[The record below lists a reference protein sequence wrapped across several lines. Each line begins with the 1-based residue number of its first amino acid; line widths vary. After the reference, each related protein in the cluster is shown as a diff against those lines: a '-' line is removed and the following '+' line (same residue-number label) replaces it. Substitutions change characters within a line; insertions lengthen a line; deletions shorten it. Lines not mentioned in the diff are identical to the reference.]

1 MTLHIQDPTDVGSE
15 YLIDTL
21 LDACD
26 GATRGAGAF
35 AFLSAGGVRMFLK
48 DEGFV
53 NFAQAGAFD
62 LVVGI
67 DAITD
72 TSAIAELDAAKTVT
86 PTLGTS
92 VHIPKHPS
100 RIFHPKIAWFEKKN
114 SGVLITGSGNLT
126 AGGLRWNIEAFS
138 VTTLSKAEVNALSGQ
153 WNSFKA
159 RSADCL
165 FPTSDPRVVARLEQN
180 AERGR
185 ADRLRQPQIPEP
197 LVPNEPVVITLP
209 EAQAEEAANV
219 DALPQ
224 VIATSDVLL
233 AEIPKSGT
241 RWKQANFNEDT
252 FINFF
257 GASTT
262 IPRVATFFHVRPD
275 GTIGQQERRPAV
287 VVASHNYRFE
297 LEAASGLPY
306 PATGRPIGVFVR
318 IATRTF
324 TYMLVMPGDIFHIE
338 LTQLLQNSVP
348 APGREMRRFVF
359 PAQQVKNVWPSSPL
373 WNSLTI

>member
-21 LDACD
+21 LEACD

-72 TSAIAELDAAKTVT
+72 ISAIAELDAAKTVA
-86 PTLGTS
+86 PSLGTS

-100 RIFHPKIAWFEKKN
+100 RIFHPKIAWFEKEN
-114 SGVLITGSGNLT
+114 GGVLITGSGNLT
-126 AGGLRWNIEAFS
+126 AGGLRWNIEAFH
-138 VTTLSKAEVNALSGQ
+138 VTTLTTAEVNALSKQ
-153 WNSFKA
+153 WNSFKT

-165 FPTSDPRVVARLEQN
+165 FPTGDPQVVARLEQN

-185 ADRLRQPQIPEP
+185 VNRQRQPQTTQP
-197 LVPNEPVVITLP
+197 LVPVNVQLITLP
-209 EAQAEEAANV
+209 EAQADEAASV
-219 DALPQ
+219 DAMPQ
-224 VIATSDVLL
+224 VLETSDVLVV
-233 AEIPKSGT
+233 EIPSSNT
-241 RWKQANFNEDT
+241 RWKQANFSKEM

-257 GASTT
+257 EASTT
-262 IPRVATFFHVRPD
+262 LSRVVTFFHVRPN

-287 VVASHNYRFE
+287 IVRSRNYRFE
-297 LEAASGLPY
+297 LEAAAGLAY
-306 PATGRPIGVFVR
+306 PTIGRPIGVFVR

-324 TYMLVMPGDIFHIE
+324 TYMLVMPGDFSYAA
-338 LTQLLQNSVP
+338 LTQLLHSAVP
-348 APGREMRRFVF
+348 APGREVRRFVF
-359 PAQQVKNVWPSSPL
+359 PAQRVKNVWPTSPL
-373 WNSLTI
+373 WSPLTI